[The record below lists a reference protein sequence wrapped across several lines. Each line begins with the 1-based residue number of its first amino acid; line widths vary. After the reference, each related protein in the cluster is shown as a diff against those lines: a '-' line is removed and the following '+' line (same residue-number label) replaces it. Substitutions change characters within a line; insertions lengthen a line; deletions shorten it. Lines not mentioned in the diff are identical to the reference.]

1 MDGRYSVKKRTGK
14 GELEL
19 YFHIPFCV
27 RKCLYCDFL
36 SAPADG
42 ETIGKYMEAL
52 LAETV
57 GSALS
62 YEDYTVSTVFIG
74 GGTPSVAA
82 VGDIERLLEAVGR
95 CYRLDSAA
103 EVTMEV
109 NPGTVCGEMLA
120 RLRSAGVNRLSIG
133 LQSADDREL
142 AALGRIHT
150 WGQFLDTYRE
160 ARRAGFRN
168 INVDVMSALPGQ
180 NLSGYRRTL
189 ERILSLEPPPE
200 HISAYS
206 LILEEGTPFY
216 EKNEKGLLDLPDED
230 TDREMYLATKEILAR
245 EGYRRYEISNYARE
259 GYACRHNCGYW
270 QRKNYVGFGLGAAS
284 MVENVRFRNGADL
297 QAYLQDPLACR
308 EEVQALS
315 RREQMEE
322 FMFLGLRMTEGVD
335 CGAFRRLFGC
345 RMEDVYGEVLEKNI
359 REGLL
364 ERRRQPEDSG
374 AAESV
379 DGEAAAESAD
389 GEAAAESADGE
400 AAAESADGEAAGG
413 EEEHCRSGEWV
424 ALTERGLD
432 LSNHVMAQFLF

>member
-1 MDGRYSVKKRTGK
+1 MDGRYNVKKRTGK

-133 LQSADDREL
+133 LQSADNAEL
-142 AALGRIHT
+142 KMLGRIHT
-150 WGQFLDTYRE
+150 YEAFLQTYHQARE
-160 ARRAGFRN
+160 AGFAN
-168 INVDVMSALPGQ
+168 INIDLMSALPGQ
-180 NLSGYRRTL
+180 HIKNWVRTL
-189 ERILSLEPPPE
+189 EKVAALQPE
-200 HISAYS
+200 HVSAYS
-206 LILEEGTPFY
+206 LIIEEGTPLY
-216 EKNEKGLLDLPDED
+216 EHLDAWAPVPEEDED
-230 TDREMYLATKEILAR
+230 RQMYEETKRLLAQQ
-245 EGYRRYEISNYARE
+245 GYHRYEISNYAKP
-259 GYACRHNCGYW
+259 GYACRHNQVYW
-270 QRKNYVGFGLGAAS
+270 TRGDYAGFGLGAAS
-284 MVENVRFRNGADL
+284 MVDNVRWSNPRSIPEYRDALLRPYSASTDFEPAERTGAGLAAAKTDL
-297 QAYLQDPLACR
+297 TAARARLSGNVQYLS
-308 EEVQALS
+308 VQ
-315 RREQMEE
+315 EQMEE
-322 FMFLGLRMTEGVD
+322 FMFLGLRLTKGVSKQD
-335 CGAFRRLFGC
+335 FRETFGLPIEEVYGKAIEALRRDGLLLADDFVRLTPFGTDISNYVMEKFLFG
-345 RMEDVYGEVLEKNI
+345 
-359 REGLL
+359 
-364 ERRRQPEDSG
+364 
-374 AAESV
+374 
-379 DGEAAAESAD
+379 
-389 GEAAAESADGE
+389 
-400 AAAESADGEAAGG
+400 
-413 EEEHCRSGEWV
+413 
-424 ALTERGLD
+424 
-432 LSNHVMAQFLF
+432 